1 MFFYS
6 LCSLSE
12 ISVIIKI
19 QKESNFS
26 FAGFVNILS
35 REVNNEY
42 AFSFEPIRF
51 LNRLNMYNWQYK
63 EWSNFI
69 YTLSHTLK
77 SPVLLSISKTIEKN
91 KQVYCDNLKIAQAS
105 LDITG

>member
-1 MFFYS
+1 
-6 LCSLSE
+6 
-12 ISVIIKI
+12 
-19 QKESNFS
+19 
-26 FAGFVNILS
+26 
-35 REVNNEY
+35 
-42 AFSFEPIRF
+42 
-51 LNRLNMYNWQYK
+51 MYNWQYK